1 MLDYTK
7 LRQKLNPEPDGQDV
21 LRLRVGV
28 VTAINAN
35 GTCDVTV
42 SGTTVPNV
50 SRLQEATVSVGA
62 VVQMLSYRGA
72 MMIIGR
78 AASSSQN
85 AGLGLWTRTQRTD
98 ITTVTSAGFSAV
110 LTTDTVTF
118 VKNRVYEVKTL
129 AALSSNQT
137 NSYMDLRPYRAGPA
151 TQLGEFFR
159 FPLPVAN
166 VAFNGNGAGVYFT
179 VANDTSGA
187 IALYG
192 QASTTGT
199 FNHGA
204 TGAIRNL
211 EVYDVGDISKYT
223 GIATW

>member
-1 MLDYTK
+1 MIDYTVLRKK
-7 LRQKLNPEPDGQDV
+7 LVPTPDGQDV

-28 VTAINAN
+28 VTTINAN

-42 SGTTVPNV
+42 AGTTVPGV

-72 MMIIGR
+72 MLIIGR
-78 AASSSQN
+78 AASSSQS

-98 ITTVTSAGFSAV
+98 VSTVTTTIGAV

-118 VKNRVYEVKTL
+118 VKNRVYEVRTL
-129 AALSSNQT
+129 AGVSSNQA
-137 NSYMDLRPYRAGPA
+137 NSYMDLRPFRAGPA

-159 FPLPVAN
+159 APMPVAN
-166 VAFNGNGAGVYFT
+166 VTFNGNASGVYFT
-179 VANDTSGA
+179 TANDVSGA
-187 IALYG
+187 VALYA
-192 QASTTGT
+192 QAPAAGT
-199 FNHGA
+199 YNHGA
-204 TGAIRNL
+204 IGAIRNL
-211 EVYDVGDISKYT
+211 EVYDVGDTSKFS